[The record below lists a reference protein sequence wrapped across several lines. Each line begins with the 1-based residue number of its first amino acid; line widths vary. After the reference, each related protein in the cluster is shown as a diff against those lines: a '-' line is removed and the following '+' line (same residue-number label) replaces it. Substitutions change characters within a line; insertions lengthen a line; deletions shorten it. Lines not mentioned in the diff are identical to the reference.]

1 MALYQ
6 ALDDE
11 QRLITLAREGDNG
24 AFQSLLGPCVE
35 PACKLAFVMLGD
47 WQEAEDAVQE
57 AALKSW
63 RATKKLREAT
73 PRFRPWFLTVVANEC
88 RSRRRGRWFRTL
100 RVAEPKISA
109 QVDVA
114 DVAVGWADLER
125 AVAALDSSARLL
137 LFLHF
142 YLDLSHEEAGRVLGL
157 SGAAAKTRLYR
168 TLRALRPEL
177 ELETAL

>member
-1 MALYQ
+1 
-6 ALDDE
+6 LDEE
-11 QRLITLAREGDNG
+11 QRLISLAREGDSG
-24 AFQSLLGPCVE
+24 AFQSLLEPYID

-63 RATKKLREAT
+63 RASNQLREGT
-73 PRFRPWFLTVVANEC
+73 SSFRPWFLTVVANEC

-100 RVAEPKISA
+100 RVPELRISTQTDLA
-109 QVDVA
+109 DAVA
-114 DVAVGWADLER
+114 GHTDLER
-125 AVAALDSSARLL
+125 AVAGLDRSARLL

-142 YLDLSHEEAGRVLGL
+142 YLDLSHGEVGSVLGI

-177 ELETAL
+177 ALEIA

>member
-1 MALYQ
+1 LYQ

-11 QRLITLAREGDNG
+11 PRLITLAREGDNA
-24 AFQSLLGPCVE
+24 AFQSLLGPYVE
-35 PACKLAFVMLGD
+35 QACKLAFVMLGD
-47 WQEAEDAVQE
+47 WQESEDAVQD

-63 RATKKLREAT
+63 RAITRLREGT
-73 PRFRPWFLTVVANEC
+73 SRFRPWFLTIVANEC

-100 RVAEPKISA
+100 RMAEPRIST
-109 QVDVA
+109 QA
-114 DVAVGWADLER
+114 DVGDIAAGWADLER
-125 AVAALDSSARLL
+125 AVEALDRSARLL

-142 YLDLSHEEAGRVLGL
+142 YLDLSHEEAGRVLGI

>member
-1 MALYQ
+1 M
-6 ALDDE
+6 DDE
-11 QRLITLAREGDNG
+11 QRLIALAREGDNG
-24 AFQSLLGPCVE
+24 AFQSLLGSHID
-35 PACKLAFVMLGD
+35 PAFKLAFVMLGD

-63 RATKKLREAT
+63 RATKKLREGT
-73 PRFRPWFLTVVANEC
+73 SRFRPWFLTVVANEC

-100 RVAEPKISA
+100 RVAEPRISTQA
-109 QVDVA
+109 DVA
-114 DVAVGWADLER
+114 DVVSSWADLEQT
-125 AVAALDSSARLL
+125 VAALGRSARLL

-142 YLDLSHEEAGRVLGL
+142 YLDLSHEEAGRVLGI